1 LLATIQE
8 KGLQTFYPPGSPR
21 LDQIAQAASQKV
33 DILCQHWRVNR
44 EIGQDIVKL
53 ALFDIIL
60 YIDDSG
66 SMAFEEGGERIADL
80 KVILTRVAF
89 AAALFDDD
97 GVQVRFMNSLEQGN
111 GIRNEQQV
119 SDLVARVKFSGLTPM
134 GGELRSR
141 ILEPLVLGP
150 ARAGQLRKP
159 VLVITVTDGQ
169 PSGEHRD
176 LVYEVIR
183 DYSKALQE
191 MPRYGKGTVSYQFA
205 QVGNDL
211 QAREF
216 LAKLDEHPEV
226 GSLVDCTS
234 SKYCASPLEKSE
246 SLTLR

>member
-1 LLATIQE
+1 MLAAIQE

-21 LDQIAQAASQKV
+21 LDQIAQTASQKV

-80 KVILTRVAF
+80 KVILSRVAF

-97 GVQVRFMNSLEQGN
+97 GVQVRFMNSPEQGN

-119 SDLVARVKFSGLTPM
+119 NDMIARVKFSGLTPM
-134 GGELRSR
+134 GRELENK
-141 ILEPLVLGP
+141 ILLPLVREP
-150 ARAGQLRKP
+150 ARSGQLRKP
-159 VLVITVTDGQ
+159 VLIITITDGQ
-169 PSGEHRD
+169 PTNDNPSVRNVIKDAVEELSRD
-176 LVYEVIR
+176 R
-183 DYSKALQE
+183 
-191 MPRYGKGTVSYQFA
+191 RYGKGAVSFQFA

-216 LAKLDEHPEV
+216 LSKLDEDPVV
-226 GSLVDCTS
+226 GPMVDCTS
-234 SKYCASPLEKSE
+234 SMPNITHTRA
-246 SLTLR
+246 